1 MAYVDILGH
10 PTWTTIDREKKD
22 ATVVLLHGGL
32 SDSDAML
39 DTIGAPLRET
49 YRIAAFDRRGHG
61 RTADTDAPFHYD
73 TMADETIAF
82 LEHLGGSAHLIGWSD
97 GGNVGLLVALRR
109 PELVERLVM
118 IGSNY
123 NHDGLLPLEVE
134 DDSPVF
140 AMLQAVYA
148 ERSPDG
154 AEHFA
159 EVVGKSITM
168 FAAEPVLTVDDL
180 RTVSVPALVMV
191 GDDDAIALS
200 HTCSLYESIPQSQLA
215 VVPGASHGLPMEQP
229 EETARIITR
238 FLAGDVSPATLMPMR
253 RS

>member
-1 MAYVDILGH
+1 MAYIDILGH
-10 PTWTTIDREKKD
+10 PTWATIGSEKD

-39 DTIGAPLRET
+39 DTMGAPLGET
-49 YRIAAFDRRGHG
+49 YRVAAFDRRGHG

-73 TMADETIAF
+73 TMADETVAF
-82 LEHLGGSAHLIGWSD
+82 LEHIGGPAHLIGWSD

-123 NHDGLLPLEVE
+123 HHDGLLPLPV
-134 DDSPVF
+134 DADSPVLG
-140 AMLQAVYA
+140 MLQAIYA

-154 AEHFA
+154 ADHFG
-159 EVVGKSITM
+159 EVVAKSMTM
-168 FAAEPVLTVDDL
+168 FENEPNLTVDEL
-180 RTVSVPALVMV
+180 RMASVPALVLV

-200 HTCSLYESIPQSQLA
+200 HTCSLYESMPRAQLA
-215 VVPGASHGLPMEQP
+215 VVPGASHALPMEQP
-229 EETARIITR
+229 EETVRIIQR
-238 FLAGDVSPATLMPMR
+238 FLAGAAGPATLMPMR
-253 RS
+253 RT